1 MRVAN
6 PPLQTLTSYML
17 VPVEPI
23 LHLPTADLLAY
34 ALELGIA
41 QIDLPRELPEA
52 TRRVPLEGAYNFRET
67 GGYPT
72 MDHRWVRSGLV
83 FRTDHLN
90 ELSDS
95 DIDTLETIG
104 IRTVYDFRLNDEVT
118 RQPSRL
124 PGSVTPVQLG
134 FGDAGLDGAMIDVVR
149 DILAGKRAVP
159 DASFWD
165 ENYLTIVDAGRPM
178 FVQLFQALADPANLP
193 AVFHCTG
200 GKDRTGLANAMLLT
214 TLGVDQAIVIDDFLL
229 TNIYRTPFRI
239 ASLAPG
245 LRAAGVEVSS
255 TVPIIGVCRSAL
267 VSALSHIDSRYGGV
281 EAYLA
286 DGGLSASD
294 LSAVRSN
301 LIETP

>member
-1 MRVAN
+1 
-6 PPLQTLTSYML
+6 ML

-41 QIDLPRELPEA
+41 QIDLPSELPEA

-90 ELSDS
+90 ELSDA

-104 IRTVYDFRLNDEVT
+104 IRSVYDFRLNDEVT

-149 DILAGKRAVP
+149 DILAGKRPVP

-267 VSALSHIDSRYGGV
+267 ISALSHIDSRYGGV

-294 LSAVRSN
+294 LSAVRVN

>member
-1 MRVAN
+1 
-6 PPLQTLTSYML
+6 ML
-17 VPVEPI
+17 VPAEPI
-23 LHLPTADLLAY
+23 PHLPTADLLAY

-41 QIDLPRELPEA
+41 QVDLPKALPEA

-90 ELSDS
+90 ELSDA
-95 DIDTLETIG
+95 DVDTLETIG
-104 IRTVYDFRLNDEVT
+104 IRSVYDFRLNDEVT

-134 FGDAGLDGAMIDVVR
+134 FGDVGLDGAMIDVVR

-165 ENYLTIVDAGRPM
+165 ENYLTILDAGRPM
-178 FVQLFQALADPANLP
+178 FVQLFQALADPTNLP

-245 LRAAGVEVSS
+245 LRATGVDVSS
-255 TVPIIGVCRSAL
+255 AVPIIGVCRSAL
-267 VSALSHIDSRYGGV
+267 VSALSHLESRYGGV

-294 LSAVRSN
+294 LSAVRAN
-301 LIETP
+301 LIEAP

>member
-1 MRVAN
+1 
-6 PPLQTLTSYML
+6 
-17 VPVEPI
+17 
-23 LHLPTADLLAY
+23 
-34 ALELGIA
+34 
-41 QIDLPRELPEA
+41 
-52 TRRVPLEGAYNFRET
+52 
-67 GGYPT
+67 

>member
-1 MRVAN
+1 
-6 PPLQTLTSYML
+6 
-17 VPVEPI
+17 VPVDPI
-23 LHLPTADLLAY
+23 PHLSTADLVAY
-34 ALELGIA
+34 ALEVGIA
-41 QIDLPRELPEA
+41 QVDLPREIPET

-72 MDHRWVRSGLV
+72 MDNRWVRSGLV

-90 ELSDS
+90 ELTDA
-95 DIDTLETIG
+95 DVNTLEAIG
-104 IRTVYDFRLNDEVT
+104 IRSVYDFRLNDEVT

-124 PGSVTPVQLG
+124 PSSLTPVQLG
-134 FGDAGLDGAMIDVVR
+134 FGDAGLDSAMIDVVR

-165 ENYLTIVDAGRPM
+165 ENYLAIVDAGRPM
-178 FVQLFQALADPANLP
+178 FLELCRALADPINLP

-214 TLGVDQAIVIDDFLL
+214 TLGVNQSIVIDDFLL
-229 TNIYRTPFRI
+229 TNVYRTPFRI

-245 LRAAGVEVSS
+245 LRAAGVEVGS
-255 TVPIIGVCRSAL
+255 TIPIIGVCRSAL
-267 VSALSHIDSRYGGV
+267 VSALSHLETRYGGV

-286 DGGLSASD
+286 DGGLTASD
-294 LSAVRSN
+294 LSAVRAN
-301 LIETP
+301 LIEVL

>member
-1 MRVAN
+1 M
-6 PPLQTLTSYML
+6 
-17 VPVEPI
+17 PVDPI
-23 LHLPTADLLAY
+23 PHLSTADLVAY
-34 ALELGIA
+34 ALEVGIA
-41 QIDLPRELPEA
+41 QVDLPREIPET

-72 MDHRWVRSGLV
+72 MDNRWVRSGLV

-90 ELSDS
+90 ELTDA
-95 DIDTLETIG
+95 DVNTLEAIG
-104 IRTVYDFRLNDEVT
+104 IRSVYDFRLNDEVT

-124 PGSVTPVQLG
+124 PSSLTPVQLG
-134 FGDAGLDGAMIDVVR
+134 FGDAGLDSAMIDVVR

-165 ENYLTIVDAGRPM
+165 ENYLAIVDAGRPM
-178 FVQLFQALADPANLP
+178 FVELFRALADPINLP

-214 TLGVDQAIVIDDFLL
+214 TLGVNQSIVIDDFLL
-229 TNIYRTPFRI
+229 TNVYRTPFRI

-245 LRAAGVEVSS
+245 LRAAGVEVGS
-255 TVPIIGVCRSAL
+255 TIPIIGVCRSAL
-267 VSALSHIDSRYGGV
+267 VSALSHLETRYGGV

-286 DGGLSASD
+286 DGGLTASD
-294 LSAVRSN
+294 LSAVRAN
-301 LIETP
+301 LIEVL

>member
-1 MRVAN
+1 MLVAN
-6 PPLQTLTSYML
+6 PPLQTLSSCML

-41 QIDLPRELPEA
+41 QIDLPSELPEA

-90 ELSDS
+90 ELSDA

-104 IRTVYDFRLNDEVT
+104 IRSVYDFRLNDEVT

-149 DILAGKRAVP
+149 DILAGKRPVP

-267 VSALSHIDSRYGGV
+267 ISALSHIDSRYGGV

-294 LSAVRSN
+294 LSAVRVN

>member
-1 MRVAN
+1 M
-6 PPLQTLTSYML
+6 
-17 VPVEPI
+17 PVDPI
-23 LHLPTADLLAY
+23 PHLSTADLVAY
-34 ALELGIA
+34 ALEVGIA
-41 QIDLPRELPEA
+41 QVDLPREIPET

-72 MDHRWVRSGLV
+72 MDNRWVRSGLV

-90 ELSDS
+90 ELTDA
-95 DIDTLETIG
+95 DVNTLEAIG
-104 IRTVYDFRLNDEVT
+104 IRSVYDFRLNDEVT

-124 PGSVTPVQLG
+124 PSSLAPVQLG
-134 FGDAGLDGAMIDVVR
+134 FGDAGLDSAMIDVVR

-165 ENYLTIVDAGRPM
+165 ENYLAIVDAGRPM
-178 FVQLFQALADPANLP
+178 FVELFRALADPINLP

-214 TLGVDQAIVIDDFLL
+214 TLGVNQSIVIDDFLL
-229 TNIYRTPFRI
+229 TNVYRTPFRI

-245 LRAAGVEVSS
+245 LRAAGVEVGS
-255 TVPIIGVCRSAL
+255 TIPIIGVCRSAL
-267 VSALSHIDSRYGGV
+267 VSALSHLETRYGGV

-286 DGGLSASD
+286 DGGLTASD
-294 LSAVRSN
+294 LSAVRAN
-301 LIETP
+301 LIEVL

>member
-1 MRVAN
+1 
-6 PPLQTLTSYML
+6 ML

-23 LHLPTADLLAY
+23 PHLPTADLLAY
-34 ALELGIA
+34 ALELGLA
-41 QIDLPRELPEA
+41 QVDLPIELPEA

-72 MDHRWVRSGLV
+72 IDHRWVRSGLV

-104 IRTVYDFRLNDEVT
+104 IRSVYDFRLNDEVT

-159 DASFWD
+159 EASFWD
-165 ENYLTIVDAGRPM
+165 ENYLTILDAGRPM

-255 TVPIIGVCRSAL
+255 AVPIIGVCRSAL
-267 VSALSHIDSRYGGV
+267 VSALAHLDTRYGGV
-281 EAYLA
+281 EPYLA

-294 LSAVRSN
+294 LSAVRAN